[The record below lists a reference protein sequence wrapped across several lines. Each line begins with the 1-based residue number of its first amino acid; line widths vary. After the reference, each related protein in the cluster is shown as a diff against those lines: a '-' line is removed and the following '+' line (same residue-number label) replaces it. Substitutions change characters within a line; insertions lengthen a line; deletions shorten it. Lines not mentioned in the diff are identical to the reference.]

1 MVTRSV
7 LGILTDLGAQ
17 VDVPSELIGSGSTKP
32 TIGLIGGETRPTIVV
47 KVGKKAPADAYVN
60 ILYGQSEYW
69 IERSDF
75 DSKYA
80 FTVVQNLM
88 ALAEVTQD
96 SKAPIVTIPAN

>member
-1 MVTRSV
+1 V

-17 VDVPSELIGSGSTKP
+17 VNVPDEQIGRGATKP

-47 KVGKKAPADAYVN
+47 NVGKKAPPDAYVD
-60 ILYGQSEYW
+60 ILYGQQQYW
-69 IERSDF
+69 IDRRDF

-88 ALAEVTQD
+88 ALAEVTQS